1 MGSEPDPPPAGS
13 GEKVRHQYFS
23 WARRGFD
30 PTEVREF
37 LATVASAIETLET
50 ELRQARA
57 AGDFGRLEERF
68 ARLIAVAEREAETT
82 LEEAKAEAATIV
94 SEAMS
99 ETESI
104 RSATQ
109 SEARRAAEESRV
121 FLEKAKEESGRTLS
135 DLAEQRRQMN
145 EKLRQTQERLLGV
158 AQDLEPEA

>member
-1 MGSEPDPPPAGS
+1 MDSEPDRSSAGS
-13 GEKVRHQYFS
+13 GEDIRHEYFA

-37 LATVASAIETLET
+37 LATVASVIEHLEA
-50 ELRQARA
+50 ELGQERPHAEAATHGEDARRSDSAPAQAGA
-57 AGDFGRLEERF
+57 SRLEERV

-94 SEAMS
+94 SEATS
-99 ETESI
+99 EAESI

-109 SEARRAAEESRV
+109 REVRRAAEESRA

-135 DLAEQRRQMN
+135 DLAEQRRQMI
-145 EKLRQTQERLLGV
+145 
-158 AQDLEPEA
+158 